1 MLPLDVKH
9 CWMFVAILFFGILVK
24 NSICECSDAD
34 DNCRQ
39 QKNLLIV
46 NAKKTSGTIP
56 SESVYYKVNGS
67 TICVPEIW
75 CGPTGC
81 SDKINS
87 YRFDMEGRENNY
99 NLTINEETLSQTD
112 IVLMNVPD
120 DNFDCMKS
128 ELNNTVPGF
137 LWKIHNCSKTGNK
150 SIRLSQNGICRED
163 SPFGGDACG
172 ILDDQAGSYKFIYND
187 TSWQCLSCYRP
198 TSSLTTTSPTTTP
211 GTTTPVAITVTPP
224 ENNNG
229 FGISPEN
236 AASIMKNLSHL
247 LEEMGNSSTAAVTI
261 GHIKGGITK
270 LLPNASDINIGITAN
285 GNVII
290 CENIDDSVN
299 FSRLVQIPTEASAMA
314 LKRNS
319 SFAGVLLF
327 PGMHQDDPNSS
338 FLNDELLGIEM
349 GTEISN
355 LSQTID
361 IHYRSVDKNGSIA
374 SCRSWDGKG
383 KSMTWITDGC
393 QTKETNNSI
402 ICQCSHLTFFAI
414 LMSPPPGN
422 ISASDFTSLT
432 YITSIG
438 CGLSIFFLMVALFMH
453 FLIRK
458 GKASQATKIL
468 MNLFVA
474 MFTLNFSFLVNESI
488 AELGNFGACVAV
500 AAVMH
505 YTMLATCTWFFIEAL
520 HLYLNLWK
528 TPTDKHY
535 MAKICTTGWVT
546 PAVVVIP
553 LLALRQYDYLV
564 IYTDDGNTA
573 KMCWISDAVV
583 HQGVNVGY
591 YAVVFIFT
599 FVIFIMTVRQIVL
612 LKPTAGKSQHN
623 SSTKANSFS
632 IFGLFVLLGITWGFA
647 FFSHGP
653 LLIASYY
660 LFTILNSFQGFF
672 LFIYYV
678 NSSKNRSPT
687 GGISSTAT
695 SDTVTQ

>member
-1 MLPLDVKH
+1 
-9 CWMFVAILFFGILVK
+9 
-24 NSICECSDAD
+24 
-34 DNCRQ
+34 
-39 QKNLLIV
+39 
-46 NAKKTSGTIP
+46 
-56 SESVYYKVNGS
+56 
-67 TICVPEIW
+67 
-75 CGPTGC
+75 
-81 SDKINS
+81 
-87 YRFDMEGRENNY
+87 
-99 NLTINEETLSQTD
+99 
-112 IVLMNVPD
+112 
-120 DNFDCMKS
+120 
-128 ELNNTVPGF
+128 
-137 LWKIHNCSKTGNK
+137 
-150 SIRLSQNGICRED
+150 
-163 SPFGGDACG
+163 
-172 ILDDQAGSYKFIYND
+172 
-187 TSWQCLSCYRP
+187 
-198 TSSLTTTSPTTTP
+198 
-211 GTTTPVAITVTPP
+211 
-224 ENNNG
+224 
-229 FGISPEN
+229 
-236 AASIMKNLSHL
+236 MKNLSHL
-247 LEEMGNSSTAAVTI
+247 LEEMGNSNTATVTI
-261 GHIKGGITK
+261 GCIKGGITK
-270 LLPNASDINIGITAN
+270 LLPNAPDINIGIT
-285 GNVII
+285 GSGDVTIS
-290 CENIDDSVN
+290 ENIDDSVSV
-299 FSRLVQIPTEASAMA
+299 SRLVQIPPEASAMA
-314 LKRNS
+314 LKRNG

-327 PGMHQDDPNSS
+327 PGMHQDDPNSY

-361 IHYRSVDKNGSIA
+361 IHYRSVDKNGRIA

-383 KSMTWITDGC
+383 KSMTCITDGC

-438 CGLSIFFLMVALFMH
+438 CGLSMFFLMVALFMH

-468 MNLFVA
+468 MNLFAA
-474 MFTLNFSFLVNESI
+474 MFTLNLSFLVNESI
-488 AELGNFGACVAV
+488 AELGNFGTCVAV

-505 YTMLATCTWFFIEAL
+505 YTMLATCSWFFIEAL

-535 MAKICTTGWVT
+535 MAKICATGWVT

-553 LLALRQYDYLV
+553 LLALGQYDYLV
-564 IYTDDGNTA
+564 IYTDDGNSA
-573 KMCWISDAVV
+573 KMCWIADAVV

-599 FVIFIMTVRQIVL
+599 VVVFIMTVRQIVL
-612 LKPTAGKSQHN
+612 LKPAAGKSQHN

>member
-9 CWMFVAILFFGILVK
+9 RCMFLAILFFGILVK
-24 NSICECSDAD
+24 NICDSSDNND
-34 DNCRQ
+34 TCRP
-39 QKNLLIV
+39 KNTLFV
-46 NAKKTSGTIP
+46 NAKKSSGTIP
-56 SESVYYKVNGS
+56 SKTVYYEVSGS
-67 TICVPEIW
+67 KLCDQGIKCAD
-75 CGPTGC
+75 C
-81 SDKINS
+81 SPVC
-87 YRFDMEGRENNY
+87 RFDMEGHEDNY
-99 NLTINEETLSQTD
+99 SLVTNEATLSETD

-120 DNFDCMKS
+120 LNFNCMLS
-128 ELNNTVPGF
+128 EPNNTDTGF
-137 LWKIHNCSKTGNK
+137 LLKIHNCSNTGYK
-150 SIRLSQNGICRED
+150 AIRLSQNGICGKNSSYD
-163 SPFGGDACG
+163 KDACKVNESR
-172 ILDDQAGSYKFIYND
+172 AYKFTYRNK
-187 TSWQCLSCYRP
+187 TSHCVSCQQP
-198 TSSLTTTSPTTTP
+198 ATTTP
-211 GTTTPVAITVTPP
+211 ATTTPAKTTPVAITVTPP

-236 AASIMKNLSHL
+236 AAIIMKNLSHL
-247 LEEMGNSSTAAVTI
+247 LEEMGDYSTATVTM

-270 LLPNASDINIGITAN
+270 LPKVQTKIIFGITAS
-285 GNVII
+285 GDVTIL
-290 CENIDDSVN
+290 ENIDDSMMS
-299 FSRLVQIPTEASAMA
+299 FSRLVQIPPEASDMA
-314 LKRNS
+314 FQRNS

-327 PGMHQDDPNSS
+327 PGMRQDDPNSS
-338 FLNDELLGIEM
+338 FVNNELVGIEM

-361 IHYRSVDKNGSIA
+361 IHYTSVDKNGNIA

-383 KSMTWITDGC
+383 KSMNWITDGC

-414 LMSPPPGN
+414 LMSPPPVN

-438 CGLSIFFLMVALFMH
+438 CGLSMFFLMVAMFMH
-453 FLIRK
+453 FFIRK

-474 MFTLNFSFLVNESI
+474 MLTLNLSFLVNESI
-488 AELGNFGACVAV
+488 AELGNFGACMAV
-500 AAVMH
+500 AAIMH

-520 HLYLNLWK
+520 HLHLNLWK
-528 TPTDKHY
+528 PLTDKHY
-535 MAKICTTGWVT
+535 MYKICASGWVT
-546 PAVVVIP
+546 PAAVVIP
-553 LLALRQYDYLV
+553 LLALGQYDFLV
-564 IYTDDGNTA
+564 IYTDDGNSA
-573 KMCWISDAVV
+573 KMCWISDAAV

-599 FVIFIMTVRQIVL
+599 FVVFIMTVRQIVL
-612 LKPTAGKSQHN
+612 LKPTAGKPQHS
-623 SSTKANSFS
+623 SSTKTNSIS
-632 IFGLFVLLGITWGFA
+632 IFGLFVLLGIAWGFA

-687 GGISSTAT
+687 DSISNTAT
-695 SDTVTQ
+695 SEAVTSPQ